1 MIDDRHPT
9 HDERA
14 YRDAR
19 RAAVRAHHPDAGGDA
34 DDLMRVLADIDRRF
48 GIGVERTRPA
58 RPVDVVVVTSTPR
71 RVLRL
76 VRRAGRALPRR
87 RTYVDI
93 STPRHP

>member
-1 MIDDRHPT
+1 MTDDRRPT

-19 RAAVRAHHPDAGGDA
+19 RAAVREHHPDAGGDA
-34 DDLMRVLADIDRRF
+34 DVLMRVLADIDRRF
-48 GIGVERTRPA
+48 GVGGERPRSA

-76 VRRAGRALPRR
+76 VRRAGKALPRR

-93 STPRHP
+93 TSPPRP